1 MTLTRGPSSS
11 LLERRCEQARAK
23 GWSEVLAELLDGGQR
38 RGAARKKKKE
48 ETYQRPPDDNEK

>member
-38 RGAARKKKKE
+38 RGAARKKKK
-48 ETYQRPPDDNEK
+48 RRDVSAASR